1 MTVNTI
7 NNWFERIGRFQIKHR
22 WWFLA
27 GIILITLAGFSGLPH
42 LVFEDDTERWLTTTA
57 EQKAHKELFKELF
70 GNQDAVGVFV
80 EADDVFAPEVL
91 DAIERLSTRLEN
103 EVPFADKVT
112 SLTRLSVS
120 MGVEDGIR
128 VLNPFENGIPGG
140 GKPLAQMTA
149 EERAEL
155 EAKKAFIMSRES
167 LVNNLVSD
175 DATETW
181 VILSLL
187 PFDDDRGDMYA
198 VGNAAIPIVEADEFK
213 SDIYTFKGT
222 GIPYTETEEQAVVA
236 KETALRIS
244 SGFIVMI
251 LCLIVFVRSL
261 RGLIV
266 PVIATVGGIGTVLGF
281 SGWLGIYAEPNMTT
295 LPILLGMALAVG
307 YAVHYINGFRYEL
320 RSSPSSTEA
329 AIRAV
334 KTTGWP
340 ILFTVITT
348 MASFVSFMGIGIDA
362 LKWVGGIST
371 GIVFTVFVYVIVL
384 LPILYSFGK
393 DGDSAENAQRQSKNA
408 QFEKVDSLYVRF
420 AESVLKHRIA
430 IVAVSVVIAAF
441 SIFNLRKITVNIDY
455 TGMLGK
461 RIPYIARI
469 ISIMNAKLG
478 NQYNYDVMIEYP
490 YQDAF
495 KDPQIMQA
503 LDDCGAELGKLRL
516 TKISGTKARVTSVT
530 DIVKEMNRTLNADD
544 SAYYTIPKERDY
556 LSQLLFL
563 YEISGGNN
571 LSSWLSEDYST
582 AHIHVEMKK
591 FDANAIEADIAD
603 AQQLAKQYFPDA
615 RTSCVGDVITFA
627 SMNHTLVT
635 GEIKSLGGSFAI
647 ILLILIITFASIR
660 TGLIGMVPNVAPV
673 LLTGGIMGLCAFPL
687 DMLTMTIMPMILGI
701 AVDDTIHFTNHVKY
715 EFELTH
721 NYHDAIINSFV
732 KIGRSM
738 LATTVILCAMFT
750 MYMFSPMAM
759 LFRVG
764 LLATIG
770 LFTALVADYT
780 LTPALL
786 YMAKPL
792 GAEQK

>member
-1 MTVNTI
+1 MTVSTI
-7 NNWFERIGRFQIKHR
+7 NNWFERIGRFQINHR
-22 WWFLA
+22 GWFLA
-27 GIILITLAGFSGLPH
+27 GIILITLAGFFGVPH
-42 LVFEDDTERWLTTTA
+42 LVFEDDTERWLTTMA

-70 GNQDAVGVFV
+70 GNQDAVGVLV
-80 EADDVFAPEVL
+80 EADNVFDPEVL
-91 DAIERLSTRLEN
+91 DAIERLSARLEA
-103 EVPFADKVT
+103 EVPFADEVT

-128 VLNPFENGIPGG
+128 VMNPFEDGIPGR
-140 GKPLAQMTA
+140 GKPLAEMTA

-155 EAKKAFIMSRES
+155 AEKKAFIMSRES
-167 LVNNLVSD
+167 LVNNIVSD

-187 PFDDDRGDMYA
+187 PFDDDRGDMYV

-213 SDIYTFKGT
+213 SDAYTFKGT
-222 GIPYTETEEQAVVA
+222 GTSYTETEEQAVVA
-236 KETALRIS
+236 KETALRVI

-251 LCLIVFVRSL
+251 LCLILFVRSL

-266 PVIATVGGIGTVLGF
+266 PVIATIGGIGTVLGF
-281 SGWLGIYAEPNMTT
+281 SGWLGIYAEPNLAT

-307 YAVHYINGFRYEL
+307 YAVHYINGFRYEF
-320 RSSPSSTEA
+320 RSVSSRREA
-329 AIRAV
+329 AILAV

-348 MASFVSFMGIGIDA
+348 MASFVSFMGVGIDA
-362 LKWVGGIST
+362 LKWVGGISSC
-371 GIVFTVFVYVIVL
+371 IVFTVFVYVIVL

-393 DGDSAENAQRQSKNA
+393 DADSAENAHKQLRRA
-408 QFEKVDSLYVRF
+408 RFEKVDLLYTRF
-420 AESVLKHRIA
+420 GESVLKYRIA
-430 IVAVSVVIAAF
+430 IVAASIVIGAC
-441 SIFNLRKITVNIDY
+441 SIFGLLKITVNIDY
-455 TGMLGK
+455 IDMMGN
-461 RIPYIARI
+461 RIPYVARI
-469 ISIMNAKLG
+469 ITIMNAKLG
-478 NQYNYDVMIEYP
+478 NQYSYDVMIEYP
-490 YQDAF
+490 DEDAF
-495 KDPQIMQA
+495 KDPQIMRA
-503 LDDCGAELGKLRL
+503 LDDLGAELGKLRS
-516 TKISGTKARVTSVT
+516 TKISGTKPRVTSVT

-544 SAYYTIPKERDY
+544 SAYYTIPEEQDY
-556 LSQLLFL
+556 LAQLLFL

-571 LSSWLSEDYST
+571 LSQWVSEDYST

-591 FDANAIEADIAD
+591 YDANAINADIMEV
-603 AQQLAKQYFPDA
+603 QQLAKHYFPGA
-615 RTSCVGDVITFA
+615 QTSCIGDAIIMA

-635 GEIKSLGGSFAI
+635 SEIKSLGGSFAI
-647 ILLILIITFASIR
+647 ILLILIIAFASVR
-660 TGLIGMVPNVAPV
+660 TGLIGMVPNVAPA
-673 LLTGGIMGLCAFPL
+673 LLVGGLMGLCRFPL

-750 MYMFSPMAM
+750 MYMFSPLMM

-770 LFTALVADYT
+770 LFAALVADYT

-786 YMAKPL
+786 YMTKPL
-792 GAEQK
+792 GAEHK